1 MSKWT
6 DVRDNIV
13 DALHVEDITEDV
25 KQHVTNTILSEVMPV
40 IENAVDSFCATTKEQ
55 AKNGDGL
62 VQDPRWRCS
71 AAPDAGRCGHHQNGT
86 QQDDQGD
93 GCSDGLIDV
102 GRDFPPLVFHAYTLR
117 GLAMRCNLVFGA
129 HKLHTRCIQIC
140 R

>member
-55 AKNGDGL
+55 AKTETGWCKIRDSVVL
-62 VQDPRWRCS
+62 PLLM
-71 AAPDAGRCGHHQNGT
+71 
-86 QQDDQGD
+86 QG
-93 GCSDGLIDV
+93 GVAIIKTVLSKTIKATAV
-102 GRDFPPLVFHAYTLR
+102 AT
-117 GLAMRCNLVFGA
+117 A
-129 HKLHTRCIQIC
+129 
-140 R
+140 